1 MYLDI
6 YILTYI
12 YTCIYIYREYEVAFT
27 ECNVTDI
34 STLSILS
41 TLLLR
46 QEDMNIKSEITINIF
61 DIIKTNKES
70 YMEMVVMNILDS
82 NLYVNVLLN
91 HAKWLLYSNLY
102 GCMNVLDTSTYDEN
116 AMDEISY
123 IDVTEKSSNTVQSML
138 ISLIPYSLYPA
149 AEILHTLL
157 TPQKGTFLFMH
168 LYLCVPVYVYTNIWI
183 YADMYR

>member
-1 MYLDI
+1 M
-6 YILTYI
+6 
-12 YTCIYIYREYEVAFT
+12 YIYREYEVAFT

-46 QEDMNIKSEITINIF
+46 QEDINIKSEIAVNIF
-61 DIIKTNKES
+61 DIIKTNKET
-70 YMEMVVMNILDS
+70 YMEMIVMNTLDS

-102 GCMNVLDTSTYDEN
+102 GCMNVLDSSTYDEH

-123 IDVTEKSSNTVQSML
+123 IDVTEKSINTAQSML
-138 ISLIPYSLYPA
+138 ISIIPYSLYPA

-157 TPQKGTFLFMH
+157 NPQKGTSIFMH
-168 LYLCVPVYVYTNIWI
+168 
-183 YADMYR
+183 